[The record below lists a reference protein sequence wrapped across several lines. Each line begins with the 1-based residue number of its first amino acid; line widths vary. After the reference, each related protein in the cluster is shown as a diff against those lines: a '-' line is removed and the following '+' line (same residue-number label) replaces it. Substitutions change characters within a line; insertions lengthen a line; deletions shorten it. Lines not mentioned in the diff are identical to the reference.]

1 MSEHISESTESP
13 CDIPQSFRS
22 IEFVSYL
29 LFGVGPLVGNAVLTL
44 LGPVATEFLVD
55 PTAVLIAIPAF
66 MFPFAFIQLFSGA
79 LSDSYGRVPV
89 IAGGLVGLMAGLFLI
104 SFTSSITMFALGH
117 LVSGVGF
124 GFANP
129 VLLALLSDC
138 AVPEDIPKRMGIASG
153 LAGLGV
159 GLGPFVAGQMVI
171 LGWQLYYLAILSIVF
186 IGLVAISIANRPP
199 TIIHGETGIR
209 VLINNLKIELRKPVV
224 LLMVVTTFLVAMV
237 YLGTLIWTS
246 RGLTGAVSE
255 NTTGIMLLVVGIFGA
270 TAGIS
275 LGSIIRRRG
284 FGFSIAIAV
293 IPLFASLSLFIL
305 IGDITILSSIP
316 LVGLSLVLMGWAG
329 GVLLP
334 LMITYSQLISPER
347 RGVLAGVVTCSSFFG
362 AAIVPTVYEPLFY
375 LGMQSL
381 YIGILGVSFLLIVF
395 ISIFFKRVEAEM
407 KLQTQLPSSL

>member
-1 MSEHISESTESP
+1 MSEHISESTKSP
-13 CDIPQSFRS
+13 CDIPQSFRP

>member
-1 MSEHISESTESP
+1 MSEHISESTKSP
-13 CDIPQSFRS
+13 CDIPQSFRP

-284 FGFSIAIAV
+284 FGFSIA
-293 IPLFASLSLFIL
+293 
-305 IGDITILSSIP
+305 
-316 LVGLSLVLMGWAG
+316 
-329 GVLLP
+329 
-334 LMITYSQLISPER
+334 
-347 RGVLAGVVTCSSFFG
+347 
-362 AAIVPTVYEPLFY
+362 
-375 LGMQSL
+375 
-381 YIGILGVSFLLIVF
+381 
-395 ISIFFKRVEAEM
+395 
-407 KLQTQLPSSL
+407 